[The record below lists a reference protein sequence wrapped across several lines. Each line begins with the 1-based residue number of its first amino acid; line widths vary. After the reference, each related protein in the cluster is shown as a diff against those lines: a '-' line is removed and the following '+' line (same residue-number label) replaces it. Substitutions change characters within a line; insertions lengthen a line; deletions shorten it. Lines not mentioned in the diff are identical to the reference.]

1 MARLFR
7 FVFYL
12 VIAFLAVFFAL
23 LNSQSIQFDYYFG
36 KTELPLALMLAI
48 AMAIGAALGVIAS
61 LGMVVKSKRQS
72 STLRKSVAN
81 AEKELAKLRAAPP
94 HQEQS

>member
-7 FVFYL
+7 FIFYL

-23 LNSQSIQFDYYFG
+23 LNSEPTQFDYYFG
-36 KTELPLALMLAI
+36 TANLPLALMLAF
-48 AMAIGAALGVIAS
+48 AMAVGAGLGVIAS

-72 STLRKSVAN
+72 SVMRRSAAN
-81 AEKELAKLRAAPP
+81 AEKELAKLRALP
-94 HQEQS
+94 HQEQP